1 MRALAALPSLAAR
14 VFAAP
19 LFAAP
24 LFAAPVLAAIELASP
39 ALAQEALPGD
49 AAGLAACMAAPGEDT
64 ARASCAEKLTDA
76 CLASPEGMT
85 SDGMTA
91 CLAAEAA
98 AWNKLMSDRYDA
110 LLVQAEAFDR
120 ELDADSPY
128 APSAPAL
135 RQMQLAWI
143 EYRDASCAYAAT
155 PYAGGNMAEIAHEEC
170 LRDLIATQA
179 QRLGV
184 LGRRGEK

>member
-1 MRALAALPSLAAR
+1 MRALAALL
-14 VFAAP
+14 
-19 LFAAP
+19 L
-24 LFAAPVLAAIELASP
+24 LAAPVLVAPVLASP
-39 ALAQEALPGD
+39 ALAQETLPGD
-49 AAGLAACMAAPGEDT
+49 AAGLAACMAAPGEDA
-64 ARASCAEKLTDA
+64 ARASCARKLTDA
-76 CLASPEGMT
+76 CLARPEGMA

-98 AWNKLMSDRYDA
+98 AWDKLMSDRYDA

-128 APSAPAL
+128 AASAPAL